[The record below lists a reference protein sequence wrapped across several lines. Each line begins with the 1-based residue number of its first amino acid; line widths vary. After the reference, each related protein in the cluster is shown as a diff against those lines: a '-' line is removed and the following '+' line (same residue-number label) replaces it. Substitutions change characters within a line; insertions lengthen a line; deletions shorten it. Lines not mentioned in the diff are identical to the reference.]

1 MLCAQV
7 YCKAVFMLMIYFFH
21 CYISNYAIHFVLS
34 NLSFFLRRCNTD
46 LNDSDCE
53 ACVLR
58 GVNFNVQNP
67 NDVDT
72 YVKLEF
78 PYPSVSIGENLLD
91 FNVVTYCKCNV
102 CIQISVYDCFFHFH
116 ILGYYIAVLNTY

>member
-1 MLCAQV
+1 ML
-7 YCKAVFMLMIYFFH
+7 ITYFFH
-21 CYISNYAIHFVLS
+21 YCICFYSILFVLS
-34 NLSFFLRRCNTD
+34 KLLFFFFHRCNTD

-78 PYPSVSIGENLLD
+78 PYPSVSIGINLLAFD
-91 FNVVTYCKCNV
+91 V
-102 CIQISVYDCFFHFH
+102 IMLS
-116 ILGYYIAVLNTY
+116 

>member
-91 FNVVTYCKCNV
+91 FNAVTAIVNV
-102 CIQISVYDCFFHFH
+102 TCVYRFLYMIAFFIFISCV
-116 ILGYYIAVLNTY
+116 IT